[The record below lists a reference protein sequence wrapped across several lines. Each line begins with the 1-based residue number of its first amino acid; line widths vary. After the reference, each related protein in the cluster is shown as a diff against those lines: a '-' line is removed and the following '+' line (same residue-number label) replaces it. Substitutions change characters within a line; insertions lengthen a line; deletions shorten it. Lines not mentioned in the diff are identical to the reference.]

1 MTNTTTTLTTLFLA
15 FGATTFAQPGSLD
28 NSFSIDGKVT
38 TAFGTGDDSG
48 QSVAIQLDGK
58 IVVVG
63 TVSNGTDS
71 DLAIARYSTDGTLD
85 NSFSGDGKV
94 TTDFGTGSSNGR
106 SVAIQPD
113 GKIVVAG
120 RAYVG
125 TDSDLAIARYSTDGT
140 LDNSFSGDG
149 KVSTDFGTVGA
160 DGNSVTIQSNGK
172 IIVAGSASNGTDS
185 DFVLARY
192 NTDGTPD
199 NGFGV
204 GGKVSTAFGT
214 GNDFG
219 MSVAVQPDA
228 RIVVAGNSYN
238 GTDRDFATARYNTDG
253 TLDNSFSGDGKV
265 TTAFGTGNDY
275 GSSVA
280 IQPDG
285 RIVVAGYA
293 YNGTNNDLALARYN
307 TDGTLDNSFSGD
319 GKVITAFGTGD
330 DAGYSV
336 AIQPD
341 GKIVVAG
348 DAYMGSNS
356 DFALA
361 RYHTD
366 GSLDNSFGVGGKVTT
381 AFGTANDFGRSVAIQ
396 PDGKI
401 VVAGSAYSGTNSDFA
416 VARYLSGLNIGVIE
430 FSLADNAPLIYPNP
444 IDERATLEFTLQ
456 NDETISIHLLDM
468 QGRTVRTF
476 IDGKYQPAG
485 EHRLSIDVP
494 EALPSGAYLIVISSL
509 NGKFAVQVV
518 K

>member
-63 TVSNGTDS
+63 TVSN
-71 DLAIARYSTDGTLD
+71 
-85 NSFSGDGKV
+85 
-94 TTDFGTGSSNGR
+94 
-106 SVAIQPD
+106 
-113 GKIVVAG
+113 
-120 RAYVG
+120 G

-348 DAYMGSNS
+348 SASNGTVRYFAIARYNTDGTLDNSFSGGGIETTNFGTGTAIGISVAIQPDGKIVVAGDAYMGSNS